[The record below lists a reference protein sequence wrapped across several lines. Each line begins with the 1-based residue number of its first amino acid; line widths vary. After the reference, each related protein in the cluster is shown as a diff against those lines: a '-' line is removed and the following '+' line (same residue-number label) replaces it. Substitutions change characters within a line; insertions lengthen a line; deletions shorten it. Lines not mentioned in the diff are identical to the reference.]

1 MPNGE
6 TASAA
11 AGPRWT
17 GPQSLRRRMAWWARD
32 FARRRDA
39 SPMVALGGAL
49 VFALALVLGNL
60 GTQAQRDA
68 ASRDYARSLQVLTS
82 ARTTLSLVQD
92 LETGQ
97 RGYLL
102 TRSESYLAPYTA
114 AASRIGAQLAQLR
127 ELSADNPDQRA
138 NMARL
143 EDAVAGKRAEIDRT
157 LSLTKAGRQ
166 REALDIVR
174 ADGGRQLM
182 DRVRTAVAAVVA
194 EESRVLEVRRERSE
208 AAAFWNEFYQIA
220 VAGLGGVLLAFSAL
234 MSLLAMRADAR
245 AEAERGRRLMAAQL
259 ARSER
264 RFSAVTDIMPEI
276 VWSASATGEF
286 TYFNRRW
293 REFAGDEGTG
303 EAWFARMH
311 GEDRPAV
318 EEKWR
323 RSLETGE
330 PFEADC
336 RLLGADSQYRWFL
349 CRAQAAHDTTGAIES
364 WYGTCTDIHEARLNL
379 EARELLSQELSHRI
393 KNIFAV
399 IGSLISLSA
408 RAHPEQKSFADNL
421 RDRINALSRAHDFV
435 RPHSDGQ
442 SRRPRTFSA
451 FLRELLGAHAYGAP
465 DRIVIEGDDIAFGDA
480 SATPLALFFHEL
492 ATNAAKYGAL
502 STPGGRVR
510 IVARRD
516 GDDFEV
522 RWEESGGP
530 VVAEPPEN
538 EGFGT
543 KLARLS
549 IEVQL
554 GGKVEKAW
562 TLDGLHVVVTLPAE
576 LR

>member
-1 MPNGE
+1 
-6 TASAA
+6 
-11 AGPRWT
+11 
-17 GPQSLRRRMAWWARD
+17 
-32 FARRRDA
+32 
-39 SPMVALGGAL
+39 MVALGGAL

-68 ASRDYARSLQVLTS
+68 ATQDYARSLQVLTS
-82 ARTTLSLVQD
+82 ARATFSLVQD
-92 LETGQ
+92 LETSQ

-102 TRSESYLAPYTA
+102 TRSETYLAPYN
-114 AASRIGAQLAQLR
+114 AASRQIGAELERLK
-127 ELSADNPDQRA
+127 ELSADNPRQRA
-138 NMARL
+138 TLARL
-143 EDAVAGKRAEIDRT
+143 EEAVSGKRAEIDRT
-157 LSLTKAGRQ
+157 LWLSRAGRH
-166 REALDIVR
+166 REAQDIIR

-182 DRVRTAVAAVVA
+182 DRVRAAVAAVVA
-194 EESRVLEVRRERSE
+194 EESRVLELRRARSE
-208 AAAFWNEFYQIA
+208 SAAFWNEFYQIA
-220 VAGLGGVLLAFSAL
+220 VAGLGGVLLAVSAL

-245 AEAERGRRLMAAQL
+245 AEAERARRLIAAQL

-264 RFSAVTDIMPEI
+264 QFRAVTDIMPEI
-276 VWSASATGEF
+276 VWSASASGEF

-293 REFAGDEGTG
+293 RDFAGAEGSG
-303 EAWFARMH
+303 EVWFDHMH
-311 GEDRPAV
+311 AEDRPTV
-318 EEKWR
+318 EGKWK
-323 RSLETGE
+323 RSLEAGE

-336 RLLGADSQYRWFL
+336 RLLGADGQYRWFL
-349 CRAQAAHDTTGAIES
+349 CRGQPALDATGAIEN

-408 RAHPEQKSFADNL
+408 RAHPEQKAFADNL

-435 RPHSDGQ
+435 RPHSDGSSQ
-442 SRRPRTFSA
+442 QPRTFSS
-451 FLRELLGAHAYGAP
+451 FLRELLGAHAYGSP
-465 DRIVIEGDDIAFGDA
+465 DRIVIEGDDISFGDA

-510 IVARRD
+510 IVGRRD
-516 GDDFEV
+516 GDSFEV
-522 RWEESGGP
+522 SWIESGGP
-530 VVAEPPEN
+530 VIADPPEN

-543 KLARLS
+543 RLARLS

-554 GGKVEKAW
+554 GGKVEKDWA
-562 TLDGLHVVVTLPAE
+562 LDGLHVRTTLPAA